1 VKISIDKI
9 EEKDEKEIMKLN
21 DTEINLLL
29 YHEAQELDKRS
40 YFEYYKSLVKTRH
53 LLFFSFFYNKDYN
66 SKIIKINLFF
76 FTFTV
81 NYTVNALFFNDST
94 MHKIYEDGGKFDF
107 IYQIP
112 QILYSTLISSVLIM
126 IVKMTALTEKNILKI
141 KGAKME
147 ELGKI
152 YKSESNCIKIKFI
165 IFFIFMFLL
174 LFVFWYYVGC
184 FCAVYKNTQIHLLSD
199 TLISFVTS
207 LLYPLCIYLL
217 PGFFRIPALK
227 KKEKEG
233 ECQYNFSKIIQLF
246 A

>member
-1 VKISIDKI
+1 MKISIDKI

-217 PGFFRIPALK
+217 PGFFRIPALN

>member
-53 LLFFSFFYNKDYN
+53 LLFFSFFFNKDYN

-112 QILYSTLISSVLIM
+112 QILYSTLISSV
-126 IVKMTALTEKNILKI
+126 
-141 KGAKME
+141 
-147 ELGKI
+147 
-152 YKSESNCIKIKFI
+152 
-165 IFFIFMFLL
+165 
-174 LFVFWYYVGC
+174 
-184 FCAVYKNTQIHLLSD
+184 
-199 TLISFVTS
+199 
-207 LLYPLCIYLL
+207 
-217 PGFFRIPALK
+217 
-227 KKEKEG
+227 
-233 ECQYNFSKIIQLF
+233 
-246 A
+246 